1 MTDRIIDDNTAL
13 DDESDDASTAPVP
26 SPVNMSDAMPA
37 TTEAIVLLKKV
48 KCDLRRAIKLL
59 GFAEN
64 VIVKIVDNNFKG
76 NTNEPRPVINLEYA
90 EEPGPACS
98 KKGNTNQRKK

>member
-1 MTDRIIDDNTAL
+1 M
-13 DDESDDASTAPVP
+13 P

-37 TTEAIVLLKKV
+37 YTEAIVLLKRV
-48 KCDLRRAIKLL
+48 KSDLRRAIKLL

-76 NTNEPRPVINLEYA
+76 KTNEPRPVINLEYA
-90 EEPGPACS
+90 EEPPGPACS
-98 KKGNTNQRKK
+98 KKGNKNQRKK